1 MPGPVNEI
9 WDTRNNMEADPF
21 WTGGG
26 TKRSVDTS
34 SLYDADPSQ
43 IDGMPDQANAADIDM
58 LDDPGTLSLS
68 DAQLKSL
75 TLSSYNQ
82 GKEYQDR
89 LRSAWKGAY
98 DAFNSKHASESKYNA
113 TRFRGRS
120 RLYRPK
126 TRATARKKQAEAAAA
141 LFSTSDVVIISAQ
154 NETQKEQQASAAI
167 IQELLNFRLT
177 RGNENASIPWFQI
190 SMGAHHSA
198 LMTGICGSKQY
209 WDYATKDYTI
219 PAETASAPNPL
230 DPMGQPITVTI
241 PASIGQKVKRD
252 RPRIRLYPPE
262 DIIRDPAGAWED
274 QAQDS
279 SYVILRHPMA
289 VSDAFEFVSASNPK
303 APIQF
308 HDNLTFNMISA
319 RAGQG
324 TTDTNAQG
332 TRAARE
338 NDSRDR
344 YSDTAAAKEFQTVWL
359 HEVFMRI
366 EGRDWVFWTFDD
378 HTIISNCVLVEEAYP
393 EQGGARPIVI
403 GVGALEPFKIDPQS
417 PVSAWQPLQQEIND
431 IVNLR
436 LDAVKQTIAP
446 LAIVRR
452 GRSVDIKAIQ
462 NRTADSV
469 VYVQEDGDLKFDRP
483 GDVGQSAYV
492 EMERLNADF
501 DDQAGNFS
509 IGSVQTNR
517 DLGDTVGGM
526 KMMTANANALGE
538 FDLRVWIETWVEPV
552 LRQIVKLEQ
561 YYENDQNVLAI
572 AADKAKLF
580 QKFGQQGVTDQL
592 LQEQITLTVNVGI
605 GAADPM
611 QSLQKFGMATKIVF
625 ELLGPQAAQRAK
637 QDEIINEVYGKAGY
651 KDASE
656 RFFNPTT
663 DQDPRLMQAQKIIQ
677 QMQQAMAEMKKQ
689 LDDKSADRQAKI
701 ETAKISALTTLAAK
715 EMDHEQ
721 QNAGA
726 FRDAAISTVAT
737 DAAQNF
743 QREQQQAQQRHES
756 MGQMRDVLGLQR
768 PQPQPQQTPF

>member
-9 WDTRNNMEADPF
+9 WDTRNNMEADPS
-21 WTGGG
+21 WAGGG
-26 TKRSVDTS
+26 QKRAMDVS
-34 SLYDADPSQ
+34 SLYDTD
-43 IDGMPDQANAADIDM
+43 PDQSEDMPGDEADA
-58 LDDPGTLSLS
+58 DDALEPGAMSLS
-68 DAQLKSL
+68 DAQLKAL
-75 TLSSYNQ
+75 AVSSFNQ

-89 LRSAWKGAY
+89 LRSVWKGAY
-98 DAFNSKHASESKYNA
+98 DAFNSKHPSDSKYSGS
-113 TRFRGRS
+113 RFRGRS

-141 LFSTSDVVIISAQ
+141 LFSTSDVVIVSAQ
-154 NETQKEQQASAAI
+154 NDSVKEQQASAAI

-209 WDYATKDYTI
+209 WDYATEDYPV
-219 PAETASAPNPL
+219 PAQTVSTPNPV
-230 DPMGQPITVTI
+230 DPAGEPITVTI
-241 PASIGQKVKRD
+241 PATVAQKVKRD
-252 RPRIRLYPPE
+252 RPRVRLYPPE

-279 SYVILRHPMA
+279 SYVILRNPMSVA
-289 VSDAFEFVSASNPK
+289 DAYEFVTASNPK
-303 APIQF
+303 SPVQF
-308 HDNLTFNMISA
+308 HDGLTFNMISA

-338 NDSRDR
+338 SDSRDR
-344 YSDTAAAKEFQTVWL
+344 YSDTSAAKEFQTVWL

-366 EGRDWVFWTFDD
+366 EGRDWVFWTFSD
-378 HTIISNCVLVEEAYP
+378 HTIISNCVPVSDAYP
-393 EQGGARPIVI
+393 EQGGSRPIVI
-403 GVGALEPFKIDPQS
+403 GTGALEPFKIDPMS

-431 IVNLR
+431 VVNLR

-452 GRSVDIKAIQ
+452 GRSVDVKAIQ

-469 VYVQEDGDLKFDRP
+469 VYVQEDGDLRFDRP

-517 DLGDTVGGM
+517 QLGDTVGGM
-526 KMMTANANALGE
+526 KMMSANANALGE

-572 AADKAKLF
+572 AADRAKLF
-580 QKFGQQGVTDQL
+580 QKFGQQQVTDDL

-605 GAADPM
+605 GAADPL
-611 QSLQKFGMATKIVF
+611 QSLQKFGMATEMVLKT
-625 ELLGPQAAQRAK
+625 LGPMAAQRAK
-637 QDEIINEVYGKAGY
+637 QDEIINEVFGKAGY
-651 KDASE
+651 KNAAE
-656 RFFNPTT
+656 RFFNPEAQ
-663 DQDPRLMQAQKIIQ
+663 QDPRLMQAQKIIQ

-715 EMDHEQ
+715 EMDHQ
-721 QNAGA
+721 QGTTAA
-726 FRDAAISTVAT
+726 FRDAAIGAVAA
-737 DAAQNF
+737 DADRNF
-743 QREQQQAQQRHES
+743 QREQDQTAQGQER
-756 MGQMRDVLGLQR
+756 MRQMRDMLGMQR
-768 PQPQPQQTPF
+768 PPMAPPVLQ